1 MDIRVNQ
8 KINANYYN
16 EYLDQWIAF
25 VSLKRRLQIR
35 IAGFA
40 ILAGIIIYICKN
52 EYLYLGYITS
62 GIGAILWYW
71 FQKSNQNWIT
81 EQNKKGL
88 NGLQLEVTFQ
98 DMQIES
104 NAIGFLVENVR
115 WDIIKKAIET
125 DKGLFLILDTGKE
138 LYFQKT
144 AFDTPNHIYKIIDKV
159 KAINKK
165 RKK

>member
-8 KINANYYN
+8 RINANYYD

-25 VSLKRRLQIR
+25 VSLKKRLQIR

-40 ILAGIIIYICKN
+40 ILAGVIIYICKN
-52 EYLYLGYITS
+52 EYLYIGYIIS
-62 GIGAILWYW
+62 GIGVLLWYL

-81 EQNKKGL
+81 QQNREGL

-98 DMQIES
+98 DTQIES
-104 NAIGFLVENVR
+104 NAIGILTENNK

-125 DKGLFLILDTGKE
+125 EKGLFLILHTGEE

-144 AFDTPNHIYKIIDKV
+144 AFDTPNHISKIIDKV
-159 KAINKK
+159 KAVN
-165 RKK
+165 RK